1 MNHIDKDTKLFG
13 SFSKNPGNRG
23 SQFFNEQFSVHKI
36 NAVYKAFYASDIASS
51 LNAAKVLKFAG
62 CAIAMP
68 FKVEAY
74 DFVDTLD
81 ESAVLCGSVNTIV
94 IADEDSTKGYN
105 TDFFATCTVIEKYNV
120 ASYCSVYVV
129 GIGGLGKAVV
139 AALKTRNI
147 SIREVTRANMDILNS
162 IENAF
167 VFNCTPI
174 DISVPEKNYLFDCRV
189 MSDDGEFFRV
199 EQAKKQFSIYTGIS
213 ID

>member
-13 SFSKNPGNRG
+13 SFSKNPGDRG

-36 NAVYKAFYASDIASS
+36 NALYKAFYASDIASS

-62 CAIAMP
+62 CSIAMP

-74 DFVDTLD
+74 DLVDRLD
-81 ESAVLCGSVNTIV
+81 ESAILCGSVNTIL
-94 IADEDSTKGYN
+94 IADDDSTKGYN
-105 TDFFATCTVIEKYNV
+105 TDFFATCTVIQKYNV
-120 ASYCSVYVV
+120 ASYFSVYVI

-139 AALKTRNI
+139 AALKTKNI
-147 SIREVTRANMDILNS
+147 NFCEVTRAKMDLLDS
-162 IENAF
+162 IENVF

-189 MSDDGEFFRV
+189 TSDDGEFFRV
-199 EQAKKQFSIYTGIS
+199 EQAKKQFSIYTGIT
-213 ID
+213 IG